1 MASQFSRFAAALFS
15 TTALLLASPAL
26 AQDTPSDAQPVYLE
40 ADSVVELGDADGYLA
55 RGGVRAQQGERT
67 LFADEVEYRP
77 AINRVIARGNVQI
90 HGPGQYPQYADEI
103 ELDSELSTGI
113 ALGFAT
119 MLENDGRMAA
129 ASAIRQANGSV
140 QLENAYYTACP
151 LCEDGEDEPTWRVR
165 AREVIQDA
173 DDQMIYYRDAQL
185 EVLGVPVL
193 YAPVFAH
200 PDPSSERRSGFLF
213 PDVGASSRL
222 GGVYQQPY
230 LWSISPSQDLVVAPR
245 VMTNVNPLIYAD
257 YRKRFWSGT
266 MELEG
271 SWTDEF
277 EIDSDGER
285 FGQKDH
291 RWHLFGG
298 GRFDISDEWRWGFG
312 VQRTSDDLH
321 LRRYDFSEID
331 DDRGTPLDADTRRL
345 VSQLYVEGRTQNSY
359 GSIITASYQSLR
371 TNEDDG
377 TIPNI
382 LPMLQY
388 RRVFNAPEGWGRV
401 NLDVNGVFLDRK
413 TGSDYQRLSTTLDW
427 RTRWIGPSGIVVE
440 PFAYGRIDAYHL
452 SDVAIAG
459 GGTGNDGFD
468 RQLGLAGTEVS
479 WPFYR
484 GGERFDVVLEP
495 VISAVIAT
503 DDPVKD
509 RLVNEDSQSFDL
521 DESWLFNPVR
531 SPGYDLWEEGQRVSY
546 GMRATAYWGEENS
559 VGLFLGQSHRMDG
572 ETLYDPASGLATE
585 DSDYVVSGQLNWGAF
600 RSEMQARLDSED
612 YDVDRIDASAY
623 YSGGRVS
630 AGLRYVDVS
639 DDDSTRAPQREITAE
654 FSYQLTARWSMVA
667 NVVRDLD
674 IDTSRRQETGFRYED
689 DCTRMEIVYE
699 RQDLG
704 IDSLGPSES
713 IQFRVALF
721 TLGSVAEE

>member
-1 MASQFSRFAAALFS
+1 MASQFSRLAAALFS
-15 TTALLLASPAL
+15 TTALVLASPAF
-26 AQDTPSDAQPVYLE
+26 AQDANPDEPPVYLE
-40 ADSVVELGDADGYLA
+40 ADSVVELGDGAGYLA
-55 RGGVRAQQGERT
+55 RGEVRAQQGDRT
-67 LFADEVEYRP
+67 VFADEVEYRP

-90 HGPGQYPQYADEI
+90 HGGGQYPQYADEV

-113 ALGFAT
+113 ALGFAS

-151 LCEDGEDEPTWRVR
+151 LCEDGETEPTWRVR

-213 PDVGASSRL
+213 PDVGLSSRL
-222 GGVYQQPY
+222 GALYQQPY
-230 LWSISPSQDLVVAPR
+230 LWAISPSQDLVVAPR
-245 VMTNVNPLIYAD
+245 VMTNVNPLLFAD

-277 EIDSDGER
+277 EIDSEGDR
-285 FGQKDH
+285 FGEKEH

-312 VQRTSDDLH
+312 VQRVSDDLH
-321 LRRYDFSEID
+321 LRRYDFSEDD
-331 DDRGTPLDADTRRL
+331 DDRGAPLEADARRL
-345 VSQLYVEGRTQNSY
+345 VSQLYVEGRTPNSY
-359 GSIITASYQSLR
+359 GSIISASYQSLR
-371 TNEDDG
+371 TNEDDD

-382 LPMLQY
+382 MPMLQY

-401 NLDVNGVFLDRK
+401 NLDVNGVFLDR
-413 TGSDYQRLSTTLDW
+413 TEGSDYQRLSTTIDW
-427 RTRWIGPSGIVVE
+427 RTRWVAPAGIVVE
-440 PFAYGRIDAYHL
+440 PFAYGRVDAYHL
-452 SDVAIAG
+452 SDIPLTG

-468 RQLGLAGTEVS
+468 RQLGLAGAEVS
-479 WPFYR
+479 WPFFR
-484 GGERFDVVLEP
+484 GGNTVDVVLEP
-495 VISAVIAT
+495 VISATIAT
-503 DDPVKD
+503 DDPAKD
-509 RLVNEDSQSFDL
+509 RLINEDSLSIDL
-521 DESWLFNPVR
+521 DESLLFDSVR
-531 SPGYDLWEEGQRVSY
+531 APGFDLWEEGQRISY
-546 GMRATAYWGEENS
+546 GVRASAFWGSGNS
-559 VGLFLGQSHRMDG
+559 ASAFIGQSHRMDG
-572 ETLYDPASGLATE
+572 ETQFDPSSGLATE
-585 DSDYVVSGQLNWGAF
+585 DSDYVVSGELNWGAF

-612 YDVDRIDASAY
+612 YDVDRIDASASY
-623 YSGGRVS
+623 TGGRVT
-630 AGLRYVDVS
+630 AGLRYLDVS
-639 DDDSTRAPQREITAE
+639 DDDSLRSPQREVTAQ
-654 FSYQLTARWSMVA
+654 FTYQLTARWSMIA
-667 NVVRDLD
+667 NVTRDLD

-704 IDSLGPSES
+704 IDRLGPSES